1 VSTIY
6 RSAGGRQ
13 AVEQR
18 YRDYLDQWQVPAQR
32 RQIRTSQGETF
43 VVACG
48 FEDAPPVVLLHG
60 GGTNSTIWLGDA
72 ARWSQ
77 TRRVYLVDV
86 IGEPGLSAASRP
98 PLKSDAY
105 AAWLDDV
112 LDGLGVE
119 RAAFVGA
126 SLGGWLALDYAIR
139 RTHRVERLALRAPAG
154 VGRQKYGVVVA
165 ALFLTLLGERGRRI
179 ALQLAL
185 GPTTDLGAFIDYMLL
200 VHKHYRPRRDKL
212 PIFGDEQLQ
221 ALTAPLYVIV
231 GATDRMLDSQ
241 GTARRLNTFVP
252 HAAVVVVPD
261 AGHSLTEDG
270 EAIHRFLTDGLEP

>member
-1 VSTIY
+1 MSTIY

-43 VVACG
+43 VVTCG

-139 RTHRVERLALRAPAG
+139 RTHRVERLALRVPAG

-185 GPTTDLGAFIDYMLL
+185 GPTPDLGAFIDYMLL
-200 VHKHYRPRRDKL
+200 AHKHYRPRRDTL

-221 ALTAPLYVIV
+221 ALTAPLYVIL
-231 GATDRMLDSQ
+231 GAKDRMLDSQ

-252 HAAVVVVPD
+252 HATVVVVPD
-261 AGHSLTEDG
+261 AGHALTEDG
-270 EAIHRFLTDGLEP
+270 EAIHRFLTDGLES